1 MRNEYKEKIA
11 SKIVARYADLEVRIL
26 QDIVRRIKKTG
37 EITSTADWQ
46 INRLKILGYSS
57 EDIENALKDT
67 LNASYPEMFELYDKV
82 IDWEYVR
89 NKDIYEQVTA
99 EFIPFEE
106 NEELQQIT
114 DALIR
119 QSSTDLEN
127 ITQSLG
133 FYLDYGNG
141 KRVMTPL
148 SQVYG
153 KYLDAACLDIVSG
166 AFDYN
171 SVLRRVVTQL
181 TNSGLRTI
189 DYASGY
195 SSRVEVAAR
204 RAVMT
209 GISQLTGKISEAN
222 AEKLG
227 TEHFEVAWHSGARP
241 THAVWQGKVWT
252 KQQLTTVCGLGSVTG
267 LLGANCYHEY
277 YPFIPGISE
286 RNWTDEWL
294 EEQDRKENT
303 PKEFKGKEY
312 TVYEAKQRQ
321 RQMET
326 AMRAQRQKVQL
337 LKEGGADPD
346 DVMLARCKYQ
356 GQLDEY
362 ARFSK
367 QMGLKQERE
376 RIYLDVRGRVATNTK
391 KQNRKYTTDM
401 IRNADRDSKQYYRYK
416 NIIGDDIGS
425 LEKFRQ
431 MKYNDPEKWDEL
443 QHRYAVVRLY
453 DVDSGEMSPS
463 KIYELDQK
471 AFQTKTQL
479 FTGNAKRK
487 GNIAVMEFDGDTKF
501 GNSQINDVSSQGYI
515 NFKGDKNALVLEKT
529 TSEFKTSHIGTHDRK
544 VDSEAKLF
552 EYAASVAKDGKEH
565 TLNLLSERCM
575 CESCRGVMQQF
586 KERYPNVK
594 VNAVSNAKKQAE
606 KNKNK
611 PWAGR
616 TR

>member
-1 MRNEYKEKIA
+1 MTGLTQLSGKIA
-11 SKIVARYADLEVRIL
+11 
-26 QDIVRRIKKTG
+26 
-37 EITSTADWQ
+37 
-46 INRLKILGYSS
+46 
-57 EDIENALKDT
+57 
-67 LNASYPEMFELYDKV
+67 
-82 IDWEYVR
+82 EY
-89 NKDIYEQVTA
+89 
-99 EFIPFEE
+99 
-106 NEELQQIT
+106 
-114 DALIR
+114 
-119 QSSTDLEN
+119 
-127 ITQSLG
+127 
-133 FYLDYGNG
+133 
-141 KRVMTPL
+141 
-148 SQVYG
+148 
-153 KYLDAACLDIVSG
+153 
-166 AFDYN
+166 
-171 SVLRRVVTQL
+171 
-181 TNSGLRTI
+181 
-189 DYASGY
+189 
-195 SSRVEVAAR
+195 
-204 RAVMT
+204 
-209 GISQLTGKISEAN
+209 N

-227 TEHFEVAWHSGARP
+227 TEYFEVEWHAGARP
-241 THAVWQGKVWT
+241 THTIWQGRVWSQ
-252 KQQLTTVCGLGSVTG
+252 QQLYDVCGLGTVTG
-267 LLGANCYHEY
+267 LCGANCYHTY
-277 YPFIPGISE
+277 FPFVPGVSV
-286 RNWTDEWL
+286 RTYTDDWL
-294 EEQDRKENT
+294 DEQNRKESEPT
-303 PKEFKGKEY
+303 EFRGKEY
-312 TVYEAKQRQ
+312 TLYEAKQRQ

-326 AMRAQRQKVQL
+326 AMRAQREKVQL
-337 LKEGGADPD
+337 LQKGGADPD
-346 DVMLARCKYQ
+346 DVMLAKCKYQ

-367 QMGLKQERE
+367 KMGLKQERE
-376 RIYLDVRGRVATNTK
+376 RIYLDVRGRIATNTK
-391 KQNRKYTTDM
+391 KQNRKYTADM
-401 IRNADRDSKQYYRYK
+401 IRNADRNSKQYYRYK

-425 LEKFRQ
+425 LERFRQ
-431 MKYNDPEKWDEL
+431 MKYNAPEKWDEL
-443 QHRYAVVRLY
+443 QHRYSVVRLY

-529 TSEFKTSHIGTHDRK
+529 TSEFKTSYIGTYDRK

-552 EYAASVAKDGKEH
+552 EYAASVARDGKEH